1 MDKSKEGDYSQ
12 LYDEL
17 QFSTKKD
24 IIKQLESDERI
35 LLACA
40 VTKYNDHDKRQ
51 ERNIMITTKAVYNFS
66 GSTIKRKIYM
76 NKI

>member
-1 MDKSKEGDYSQ
+1 MKILFNFY
-12 LYDEL
+12 LN
-17 QFSTKKD
+17 KKNTTQ
-24 IIKQLESDERI
+24 ISANLNVTERI

-66 GSTIKRKIYM
+66 GSSK
-76 NKI
+76 

>member
-24 IIKQLESDERI
+24 IIKQLESDG
-35 LLACA
+35 
-40 VTKYNDHDKRQ
+40 K
-51 ERNIMITTKAVYNFS
+51 
-66 GSTIKRKIYM
+66 KI
-76 NKI
+76 